1 MKIAMLVAPLL
12 ISGCAKTDSSDLLTT
27 GIYAQISAR
36 ATGDGDTDVLASL
49 FVGNPINLNYVD
61 LTGDDRL
68 IASHGGQD
76 KTMTEL
82 IVLNVVSHH
91 ASFPTDNAGDSF
103 EVSFERSIDDGAPSS
118 IATLPEQFTLGAVG
132 ASSSRAAPLTVTWSP
147 VEPASTMRWQV
158 EGDCIELEQ
167 QELGADAGT
176 LTIEANRIRKRMG
189 TTIADTCEMTLTV
202 TRSRAGTLD
211 PGFGKGGVIE
221 GLQVREV
228 MLTTT
233 L

>member
-36 ATGDGDTDVLASL
+36 ATRDGDTDVLASL

-118 IATLPEQFTLGAVG
+118 IARGPAHGDLEPRR
-132 ASSSRAAPLTVTWSP
+132 ASEYDALASGRRLHRARAAGAWRRRRHPDDRG
-147 VEPASTMRWQV
+147 EPH
-158 EGDCIELEQ
+158 
-167 QELGADAGT
+167 
-176 LTIEANRIRKRMG
+176 
-189 TTIADTCEMTLTV
+189 
-202 TRSRAGTLD
+202 
-211 PGFGKGGVIE
+211 P
-221 GLQVREV
+221 
-228 MLTTT
+228 
-233 L
+233 